1 KSKKTKVAAKKATG
15 ADAKKVT
22 GAKKATVAG
31 AKKAGA
37 GTKRPRDE
45 AQDSGAPSAKKKAG
59 AANSS

>member
-1 KSKKTKVAAKKATG
+1 GPKGPNPLSVQKSKKTKVAAKKATG
-15 ADAKKVT
+15 
-22 GAKKATVAG
+22 AG